1 MVERGG
7 AVDGKVVWSMG
18 ICGLL
23 IGLLAFRIFDAR
35 DQLDHYGVDKTAVG
49 AAFGWLTVLV
59 AVAYV
64 VVAVLAALRRITRLQ
79 TAALLLLVPTAICAL
94 YVVLLAL
101 GHTGKVGFPAGSLVL
116 TGIVGAAAAVIVVVR
131 AASAARN

>member
-1 MVERGG
+1 MVES
-7 AVDGKVVWSMG
+7 VDGKVVWSMG

-35 DQLDHYGVDKTAVG
+35 DRLDHYGVDRTAVG
-49 AAFGWLTVLV
+49 AAFGWLAALV

-64 VVAVLAALRRITRLQ
+64 VVAVLAAMRLITRLQ

-94 YVVLLAL
+94 YMVLLAL
-101 GHTGKVGFPAGSLVL
+101 GNSAKAGFPAGSLVL
-116 TGIVGAAAAVIVVVR
+116 TGIVGVAAAVIVVVR
-131 AASAARN
+131 AASGARS